1 MPQPVLHLADLP
13 LLPRPAQYLPT
24 GDTAQRIEMSRAMVG
39 AALGLSH
46 LGCSLVEVPP
56 GKQAFAYHSH
66 WRNDEM
72 FVMLSGQGELR
83 LGGQRHA
90 LRPGDVVGCPAG
102 GPETA
107 HAITNTGTEAL
118 RYLAISTEFIPE
130 TCEYPDSGKT
140 VFFDDRPGAVPGSP
154 PQPFRVVLRG
164 GREVDFWDGE

>member
-1 MPQPVLHLADLP
+1 MTEPVVHLADLP
-13 LLPRPAQYLPT
+13 LQPRPAQYLPA
-24 GDTAQRIEMSRAMVG
+24 GATAQRIEMNRAFVG

-72 FVMLSGQGELR
+72 FVMLSGVGELR
-83 LGGQRHA
+83 LGGRRYA

-107 HAITNTGTEAL
+107 HAITNTGDAPL
-118 RYLAISTEFIPE
+118 RYLAVSSELMPD

-140 VFFDDRPGAVPGSP
+140 AFFDDRPGPTPGSP
-154 PQPFRVVLRG
+154 PQPFSLVVRG